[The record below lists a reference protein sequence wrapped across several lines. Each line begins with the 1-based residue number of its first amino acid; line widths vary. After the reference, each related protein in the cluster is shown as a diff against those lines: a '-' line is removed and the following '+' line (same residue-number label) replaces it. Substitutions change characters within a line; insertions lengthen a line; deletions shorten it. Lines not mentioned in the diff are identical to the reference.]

1 MPVFTLVTVTVAPE
15 IVPPVCAWTIALERS
30 IANTATHT
38 HFWNRMAGLLYRV
51 VSRSVLVVD
60 DQTRQVRRAVP
71 PHSDREHGGHRRR
84 VHDNELEPS
93 GCSLRLGVQRES
105 ELCRAHHLRWDGLA
119 LEMHDRPPHEV
130 DAVDRNGS
138 RRGTLRH
145 DVRLKLL
152 NGGLRCTR
160 WIGDC

>member
-51 VSRSVLVVD
+51 VSTSVLVVD

-71 PHSDREHGGHRRR
+71 PHPLREQRRHRRR
-84 VHDNELEPS
+84 VHHDELES
-93 GCSLRLGVQRES
+93 SWCALRLGVEREPD
-105 ELCRAHHLRWDGLA
+105 LRRTHHLGRNRLA
-119 LEMHDRPPHEV
+119 LEMHDGPAHEV
-130 DAVDRNGS
+130 DAFDRHGG
-138 RRGTLRH
+138 RRRALRH
-145 DVRLKLL
+145 DIRIEFLD
-152 NGGLRCTR
+152 GGLR
-160 WIGDC
+160 